1 MKTAALDPSARIVSL
16 DQFRG
21 YTVAGMF
28 LVNFIGGFAVV
39 HDVLKHH
46 NTYNSYA
53 DTIMPHFFF
62 AVGFAMRLGMLKGV
76 ERNGLSATRRA
87 MLWRGLGLV
96 LLGFVFYQ
104 LDGNYKAWQQLNE
117 LGWRGFLEKSFLRNP
132 FQALTHIGVTS
143 IWILPVMHRRSRDLI
158 VFGAASG
165 LIHLALSQWF
175 WFDFLMRVRVIDGGP
190 LGFLSWALPTLAGA
204 LAYDAVKQFGPAL
217 ALKKIWLWGSIL
229 SLAGYAISCVHGLEA
244 PPFWPP
250 WNPVDL
256 WTMTQRAGS
265 LSYQTFS
272 AGFSLLVYGVFL
284 WLCDLRK
291 PGFRLAFFTTLGT
304 NALAGYLIHSMVGDT
319 ASKFAPKDSPL
330 PWVLFITAVYFFVTW
345 LFIRFLEKRQ
355 IFLRL

>member
-1 MKTAALDPSARIVSL
+1 MKTGAIDSQERIASL

-28 LVNFIGGFAVV
+28 LVNFIGGFAAV

-76 ERNGLSATRRA
+76 AREGLSATRQTMA
-87 MLWRGLGLV
+87 WRGLGLI
-96 LLGFVFYQ
+96 LLGIFFYQ
-104 LDGNYKAWQQLNE
+104 LDGSYKTWQQLTE
-117 LGWRGFLEKSFLRNP
+117 LGWRGFFEKSFLRNV
-132 FQALTHIGVTS
+132 FQALTHIGVTTL
-143 IWILPVMHRRSRDLI
+143 WILPVMHRRSRDLAL
-158 VFGAASG
+158 FGAASG
-165 LIHLALSQWF
+165 ILHLALSQWF
-175 WFDFLMRVRVIDGGP
+175 WFEFLMRVRVIDGGP

-204 LAYDAVKQFGPAL
+204 LAYDAVKRFGPAA
-217 ALKKIWLWGSIL
+217 ALSKILGWGAAL
-229 SLAGYAISCVHGLEA
+229 SVLGYGISCAHGIEA

-250 WNPVDL
+250 WHPVDL

-272 AGFSLLVYGVFL
+272 AGFSLLVYGGFL
-284 WLCDLRK
+284 WLCDVRQ
-291 PGFRLAFFTTLGT
+291 PGFRWAFFTTLGT

-319 ASKFAPKDSPL
+319 VSKFAPKDAPL
-330 PWVLFITAVYFFVTW
+330 YWVVFVTGLYFFVTW
-345 LFIRFLEKRQ
+345 LMIRFLERRQ
-355 IFLRL
+355 IYLRP

>member
-1 MKTAALDPSARIVSL
+1 MKTAAIDPSARIVSL

-28 LVNFIGGFAVV
+28 LVNFIGGFAAV

-76 ERNGLSATRRA
+76 ERQGLSETRRS

-96 LLGFVFYQ
+96 LLGCVFYQ
-104 LDGNYKAWQQLNE
+104 LDGNYKTWEQLTA
-117 LGWRGFLEKSFLRNP
+117 LGWSGFLSQSFLRSP
-132 FQALTHIGVTS
+132 FQALTHIGVTTL
-143 IWILPVMHRRSRDLI
+143 WILPVMHRRSRDLI
-158 VFGAASG
+158 AFGLASG
-165 LIHLALSQWF
+165 LLHLALSQWF

-204 LAYDAVKQFGPAL
+204 LAYDAVKKFGPRL
-217 ALKKIWLWGSIL
+217 ALNKIWRWGLLL
-229 SLAGYAISCVHGLEA
+229 SLAGYLISCVHGWEA

-284 WLCDLRK
+284 WLCDIRQ

-304 NALAGYLIHSMVGDT
+304 NALAGYLIHSMVDGT
-319 ASKFAPKDSPL
+319 VSKFAPKDSPL
-330 PWVLFITAVYFFVTW
+330 AWVILVTGIYFLLTW